1 MTTQA
6 GIDDVM
12 PTGSFL
18 DHVVEKRRQYR
29 EKFANF
35 VLPSLR
41 DPAEVWLQA
50 RERYRRILY
59 EPAFVTAF
67 EGADT
72 VAVARQD
79 PKHGWLSWTFYPAR
93 NDNERRAGYLRREG

>member
-1 MTTQA
+1 ML
-6 GIDDVM
+6 
-12 PTGSFL
+12 TGSFL

-35 VLPSLR
+35 VLSSLR

-50 RERYRRILY
+50 RERYRLILY

-72 VAVARQD
+72 VAVARHD

-93 NDNERRAGYLRREG
+93 NVNERRAGYLPEKR